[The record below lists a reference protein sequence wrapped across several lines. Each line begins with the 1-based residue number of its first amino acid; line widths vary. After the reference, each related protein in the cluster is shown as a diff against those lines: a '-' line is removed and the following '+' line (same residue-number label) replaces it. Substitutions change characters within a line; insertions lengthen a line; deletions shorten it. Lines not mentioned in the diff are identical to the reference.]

1 SNAQALS
8 KTATKSDLESAMGR
22 VATDIT
28 AAVNNIKIGGV
39 NAVANSEAPRTS
51 TAATSREYLMYER
64 SKELKAFY
72 DENLDKPVT
81 ISFEV

>member
-1 SNAQALS
+1 MKKYLTLFIIGSALLSGCSNAS
-8 KTATKSDLESAMGR
+8 DNTK
-22 VATDIT
+22 
-28 AAVNNIKIGGV
+28 
-39 NAVANSEAPRTS
+39 NSEAPRTS

-81 ISFEV
+81 ISFE